1 MSESDDINLY
11 LDCDHAKL
19 QENIEKLQNIKSH
32 LLQAFSEWHQLNGT
46 EVDISAEYPRVDDIS
61 HEKLTI
67 VADVSRGLE
76 LLRKL
81 PAGVPRGVKDNIRE
95 LHSFFTQDLYSAL
108 AELQDPIT
116 ILTEYDR
123 VYWPAVIS
131 PDSIPALANTLHWN
145 GKDRKATLAQLKQ
158 MLDVAKDRIIP
169 NNDASQD
176 HQQGDTSTEEQT
188 RMVPA
193 DSKMAEVPI
202 LPEEFFD
209 NLGRLET
216 AITVVKSMKKDES
229 GQWVNHAQQADIL
242 TTEDETMTC
251 DDENSGDVD
260 DAQDDMDDDQQEA
273 EVKAAEV
280 TEPGDE
286 DSAELSPF
294 YISKNPYSPLA
305 SPTNSPPTSPER
317 PEAGAA
323 LPLTTNEHDDATDNL
338 ASDMAKSSIEELPT
352 KPATD
357 ADNGNDE
364 NKE

>member
-1 MSESDDINLY
+1 MLAKVQSMINAWLLLLDSMNSRSLLLQMSLRPWQSFLCIIEKPSIRSLRINVQSCLLEVPLLSSYATMSESDDINLY

-46 EVDISAEYPRVDDIS
+46 GVDISAEYPRVDDIS

-81 PAGVPRGVKDNIRE
+81 PASVPRGVRDNIRE

-242 TTEDETMTC
+242 TTEDGTMTY

-260 DAQDDMDDDQQEA
+260 EAQDDMDDDQQGKH
-273 EVKAAEV
+273 V
-280 TEPGDE
+280 
-286 DSAELSPF
+286 
-294 YISKNPYSPLA
+294 
-305 SPTNSPPTSPER
+305 R
-317 PEAGAA
+317 RC
-323 LPLTTNEHDDATDNL
+323 DAQ
-338 ASDMAKSSIEELPT
+338 SS
-352 KPATD
+352 
-357 ADNGNDE
+357 
-364 NKE
+364 